1 MKRIYLFIISL
12 LIVSSNLN
20 AQVYEID
27 SITSPVTTCSG
38 TFYDSNASL
47 PSSGSYG
54 NNENYTATFC
64 APAGQYLS
72 FNFTMFNLGNG
83 DNLYL
88 YNGSNTSSPLIGN
101 FHGISGPEMIVSS
114 LGGCLT
120 FVFTS
125 DSLLRGPG
133 WEAIISCSSTPP
145 NNSTGGT
152 CLNSLPFCTGTSY
165 NFPNSTNV
173 PSLGAGGI
181 YGCLGSTPNPIW
193 YHMQILDPGNI
204 EITINQTDTNNVGL
218 DIDFV
223 IWGPFDSFSLGCGA
237 LSANNIID
245 CSYSTASSEI
255 VNIPNA
261 QTGEF
266 YILLMTNY
274 ANQTG
279 FISFSKTAGT
289 GTTDCN
295 ILRPFTQINAS
306 ASTCDSVTGTY
317 SVSGQ
322 VSYQYAPNNGD
333 LVVSTD
339 CGQSV
344 TIPAPWTSPVNYT
357 ITGLVADGTTCNIS
371 ASFTAD
377 PTRKLQTTYVAA
389 APCAPVGLSKT
400 DANAAFSLFPNPTSD
415 IINIKSAYSQSWATI
430 EIINMY
436 GNKLI
441 SQAYTEKLD
450 ISALDNGIY
459 SIVLSDANGNKFKQK
474 LLKRSK

>member
-1 MKRIYLFIISL
+1 MKKFYLFFFSILFFTSTI
-12 LIVSSNLN
+12 N
-20 AQVYEID
+20 AQVYGID
-27 SITSPVTTCSG
+27 SVASPVTTCSG
-38 TFYDSNASL
+38 TFYDSNASGNY
-47 PSSGSYG
+47 S

-72 FNFTMFNLGNG
+72 FNFTMFSLGNN
-83 DNLYL
+83 DTLFIF
-88 YNGSNTSSPLIGN
+88 NGNDTLAPLIGTFLGTN
-101 FHGISGPEMIVSS
+101 SPGVVVSGFE
-114 LGGCLT
+114 GCLT
-120 FVFTS
+120 FKFKS
-125 DSLLRGPG
+125 DGFLRGPG
-133 WEAIISCSSTPP
+133 WTAAISCSTTPP
-145 NNSTGGT
+145 PITTGNNCMS
-152 CLNSLPFCTGTSY
+152 SLPFCTGTTY
-165 NFPNSTNV
+165 NFPNSTNQV
-173 PSLGAGGI
+173 GLGSNGI

-204 EITINQTDTNNVGL
+204 DITINQTDTNNIGL

-223 IWGPFDSFSLGCGA
+223 LWGPFNSLLNGCGSLA
-237 LSANNIID
+237 STNIID
-245 CSYSTASSEI
+245 CSYSTAATEI

-261 QTGEF
+261 QTGQF
-266 YILLMTNY
+266 YVLLMTNY
-274 ANQTG
+274 ANSPG
-279 FISFSKTAGT
+279 YISFSQTGGS
-289 GTTDCN
+289 GTTDCDV
-295 ILRPFTQINAS
+295 LRPFTQINAS

-333 LVVSTD
+333 LIVSTD

-357 ITGLVADGTTCNIS
+357 IPGLVADGTICNIS

-389 APCAPVGLSKT
+389 APCSPIGLNKNDVTS
-400 DANAAFSLFPNPTSD
+400 AFSLFPNPTND
-415 IINIKSAYSQSWATI
+415 IINIKSAYSQSWVTV

-441 SQAYTEKLD
+441 SQSFTEKLD
-450 ISALDNGIY
+450 ISTLDNGIY

-474 LLKRSK
+474 LLKNSK